1 MQQQKSPSPNGW
13 EIFPIQTRKDKI
25 KNPIASEIHAI
36 PRLGA
41 SVLMVGSSGSG
52 KSTLL
57 VSLLTEK
64 RFFKGAFDESLIVS
78 PTCFSDDVQQALD
91 LDPDSCIDD
100 VSQAPGIIGDLMKEQ
115 RELIEEKGPCSSPQ
129 ICLIYDDVIGDRDL
143 LKSASFVKS
152 FIASRHYNITTFL
165 CSQSWTSV
173 PRRCRLQASNIFFFR
188 GSASE
193 MEKMCEEYSPPGF
206 NKKRMMK
213 LIDFATKQKYSF
225 LHINMKVPH
234 AERYRRGIGEIID
247 LDSVPE

>member
-1 MQQQKSPSPNGW
+1 MQKQSHGW
-13 EIFPIQTRKDKI
+13 EILPIQTRKDKI
-25 KNPIASEIHAI
+25 KNPPASEIHAI

-57 VSLLTEK
+57 VSLLSEK

-78 PTCFSDDVQQALD
+78 PTCFSDDVQQALN
-91 LDPDSCIDD
+91 LDPDNCIDD
-100 VSQAPGIIGDLMKEQ
+100 VSEAPGIIGDLMKEQ
-115 RELIEEKGPCSSPQ
+115 RELIEEKGAHRAPQ

-143 LKSASFVKS
+143 LKSPEFVKS

-213 LIDFATKQKYSF
+213 LIDFATKDKFSF

-234 AERYRRGIGEIID
+234 AERYRKGLGEIID
-247 LDSVPE
+247 LDSVPQ